1 MGMLTPAQMQALNQ
15 RAVIGDPRI
24 TNQGSVGFQDYLER
38 YSGGQPVTQMT
49 QIPTLPPGEME
60 EARRRLALNPQDP
73 IANYYVNYAQRGGG
87 TTPAPQFPELPP
99 ELKAISQFDD
109 LNSRDQIN
117 AFYANPEAYY
127 AQRGGGAGVPG
138 GIVAGDFST
147 ANLANQGGGTGVPDD
162 IRQPITSKY
171 KPGTGTIPDSMAAN
185 RANQG
190 GGMVRTGEFI
200 DTNRNGVDDRDE
212 VGMTPSGAPA
222 SDFVYSPSIT
232 RTESQMDP
240 ITQQLLFGLGGQ
252 GGFIPGAMRAAER
265 TFFDEQGRARV
276 IPQEIAGFSP
286 DQMRAFQMARQV
298 GGIQTPYLQ
307 EAQRQ
312 YGMGIGALGE
322 SQKQALMAQ
331 RRALADIQS
340 GAATEEQLREAGLGD
355 ILGATEE
362 ARRRALGAETEL
374 RGALGGIEGIQRG
387 AAGAFGR
394 ELGDIAGMV
403 RGSTGAF
410 DPRTGI
416 QAYMDPFEE
425 QVVQQTISDVM
436 ERGAQQDI
444 AARAGDIARGGESAF
459 GSRARLGAAERQ
471 RALGRGLGEAI
482 GALRSGGFQQAQQR
496 AMGEFARQQEQQRAA
511 AGQLGNI
518 AGSQLAAQTGLAGQ
532 LGEAARQRYAAGTG
546 AGETILG
553 LGQVGAGAQMGA
565 GQAALGTAQQLAGA
579 QQALGGLY
587 GQLGAQQ
594 LGARAGYGG
603 FLSGLGQQA
612 QAGQL
617 AGIQALSGAGAMQ
630 QQQQQAILDAQRQ
643 AALQAQAA
651 PLAQYQALMPFISM
665 APTGTTQ
672 ISTQFAPPPSPLQAG
687 IGTGLATLGALGNLF
702 NPQRT

>member
-1 MGMLTPAQMQALNQ
+1 MSMLTPAQMQALNQ
-15 RAVIGDPRI
+15 RAVIGDPRGGGI
-24 TNQGSVGFQDYLER
+24 LGASSSPFAKSLLSGPRLTDQGSEGLQAFLAQVRAGNVQP
-38 YSGGQPVTQMT
+38 SGQPLDPNAVASFEQALAEGR
-49 QIPTLPPGEME
+49 QRGPSERQYSAPIQPQ
-60 EARRRLALNPQDP
+60 ARRL
-73 IANYYVNYAQRGGG
+73 
-87 TTPAPQFPELPP
+87 PELPP
-99 ELKAISQFDD
+99 ELQRISQFDS
-109 LNSRDQIN
+109 LNARDQIN

-127 AQRGGGAGVPG
+127 AQRGRVPG
-138 GIVAGDFST
+138 GIVAGNFST
-147 ANLANQGGGTGVPDD
+147 ANLANQGGG
-162 IRQPITSKY
+162 
-171 KPGTGTIPDSMAAN
+171 
-185 RANQG
+185 
-190 GGMVRTGEFI
+190 MVRTAEFI
-200 DTNRNGVDDRDE
+200 DANRNGVDDRDE
-212 VGMTPSGAPA
+212 GGFTPSGAPA

-410 DPRTGI
+410 DPRTGT

-553 LGQVGAGAQMGA
+553 LGQVGAGARMGA

-587 GQLGAQQ
+587 GQLGAEQ
-594 LGARAGYGG
+594 LGARAGYGS

-612 QAGQL
+612 QTGQL